1 MDSIGII
8 TQSRFLGLPWC
19 GPLLLKGLPLFG
31 SQGLLN
37 FTVGIQPLNQ
47 VFANK
52 TLGMFQPWLDQ
63 GQELAVILEF
73 FPMQNP

>member
-19 GPLLLKGLPLFG
+19 GPLLLKGLPLLR

-37 FTVGIQPLNQ
+37 FTMGVQPLSQ
-47 VFANK
+47 VFSNK
-52 TLGMFQPWLDQ
+52 TLGMIQPRLDQ
-63 GQELAVILEF
+63 GQKLALILEF